1 MPEPY
6 RFFPGSKFHM
16 QPVPEPDRFPP
27 LSIPRSDT
35 QETSSLLTKASYAE
49 ALKAMSPRAA
59 KKSLDQIKLRRLK
72 EYMKWWNKDAFGNIH
87 DKVKLEEERYAE
99 AERKFDVDP
108 SVENTVQ
115 MAESQASLLKTLH
128 MEELFWK

>member
-59 KKSLDQIKLRRLK
+59 KKSLDQVGEEFKRATTYNNKPALF
-72 EYMKWWNKDAFGNIH
+72 YM
-87 DKVKLEEERYAE
+87 EEEVPNSSSRWG
-99 AERKFDVDP
+99 
-108 SVENTVQ
+108 
-115 MAESQASLLKTLH
+115 ASILMLGFFLLG
-128 MEELFWK
+128 